1 MKSILLPIFF
11 CNGIIKDPISIF
23 FAIIILIVF
32 VPIFIYSIGYIAEY
46 KGKYSV
52 KYNFILMVLFAIS
65 MLCVVLARD
74 SITFIVFWEIMSAVS
89 FFLVIYEYKN
99 KENIKSGIMY
109 FIMTHISGLFLMI
122 MFAFLYKYTGSISFD
137 KFYQLSNGF
146 TVNQK
151 YIIFTFAIL
160 GFGAKAGLVPLHGW
174 LPKAHPSAT
183 SNASALMSGVM
194 LKVAI
199 YGLIRVTFTFIKVLP
214 LKAALLLVLLGAIT
228 AIFSV
233 LNALVQKDIK
243 KLLAY
248 SSAENIGII
257 ISTLGLS
264 LVFYNLNLISFA
276 NLTLIAALFHI
287 FNHAIF
293 KSLLFASAGSVLYST
308 GTKNMN
314 ELGGLYKKMK
324 FAAICAFIGTAAIS
338 AIPPLNGFASEI
350 LIFKCFIIG
359 TASIKGTWTALII
372 IASGLIIALTSG
384 VTLYASVKSF
394 GITYLGAPRSEKAI
408 NTHKIPLSMNIG
420 LGILALLCIISGVFS
435 PFIIN
440 LISKVSN
447 SILNTNLT
455 LMHSEINNEIII
467 VSSIFVVITAILA
480 LISKV
485 LNNKKATVIKE
496 TWGCGFNNVKSNMQ
510 YSANGLSQPSTRIFG
525 KVVGYEKEVKNGYS
539 IVLKDKVFDNIEKY
553 IYGWVVKATYYIALC
568 VTKIHFGKIQVY
580 VSYIFVSL
588 LVTVLLVNMLI

>member
-1 MKSILLPIFF
+1 MFF
-11 CNGIIKDPISIF
+11 YNGIMNDLISVF
-23 FAIIILIVF
+23 FAIIIFIVF
-32 VPIFIYSIGYIAEY
+32 VPIFIYSIGYVSEY

-52 KYNFILMVLFAIS
+52 KYNFMLIILFVIS

-74 SITFIVFWEIMSAVS
+74 SITFIVFWEIMSATS

-137 KFYQLSNGF
+137 KFYQLSNSF
-146 TVNQK
+146 TVSQK
-151 YIIFTFAIL
+151 CIIFTFAIL
-160 GFGAKAGLVPLHGW
+160 GFGAKAGVIPLHGW

-183 SNASALMSGVM
+183 SNGSALMSGVM
-194 LKVAI
+194 LKVAL
-199 YGLIRVTFTFIKVLP
+199 YGLVRVTFTFIKVLP
-214 LKAALLLVLLGAIT
+214 LKAALLLVILGAVT

-257 ISTLGLS
+257 LSTLGLS
-264 LVFYNLNLISFA
+264 LVFHNLNLSSFA
-276 NLTLIAALFHI
+276 NLALIAALFHI
-287 FNHAIF
+287 LNHAIF
-293 KSLLFASAGSVLYST
+293 KSLLFASAGSVLYAT

-324 FAAICAFIGTAAIS
+324 FASICAFIGTAAIS

-359 TASIKGTWTALII
+359 TPFIKGTWTALII
-372 IASGLIIALTSG
+372 IASGLIITLTSG
-384 VTLYASVKSF
+384 VTLYASIKSF
-394 GITYLGAPRSEKAI
+394 GITYLGAARSEKVLSM
-408 NTHKIPLSMNIG
+408 HKIPLSMNMG
-420 LGILALLCIISGVFS
+420 LGFLAFLSIILGMFS
-435 PFIIN
+435 PFIVS
-440 LISKVSN
+440 LIAKVSN
-447 SILNTNLT
+447 SILNTKLP
-455 LMHSEINNEIII
+455 LIHSEINNEIII
-467 VSSIFVVITAILA
+467 ASSIFVIIIAILA
-480 LISKV
+480 LISKI
-485 LNNKKATVIKE
+485 LNNKKTILVKE
-496 TWGCGFNNVKSNMQ
+496 TWGCGFNNFKPNMQ
-510 YSANGLSQPSTRIFG
+510 YSANGLSQPSTRVFG
-525 KVVGYEKEVKNGYS
+525 KIVGYEKEVKNSYS
-539 IVLKDKVFDNIEKY
+539 ILLKDKVLDNIEKY
-553 IYGWVVKATYYIALC
+553 IYGSVIKFIDYIALR

-588 LVTVLLVNMLI
+588 LVTVLLVNMFI